1 MKIKIPFVLS
11 AGQDDSFKLYNSD
24 QIKLDSEL
32 KNMSIISIFD
42 SLLFKKPEQ
51 EKVELRKKSNY
62 MKGSESKMY
71 YEQLN
76 KKK

>member
-24 QIKLDSEL
+24 QLKLDSEL

-51 EKVELRKKSNY
+51 EEVELRKKSDY

>member
-24 QIKLDSEL
+24 QLKLDSEL

-51 EKVELRKKSNY
+51 
-62 MKGSESKMY
+62 
-71 YEQLN
+71 
-76 KKK
+76 

>member
-24 QIKLDSEL
+24 QLKLDSEL

>member
-24 QIKLDSEL
+24 QLKLDSEL

-51 EKVELRKKSNY
+51 EKVELRKKSDY